1 MKKII
6 PIFLAIAFLSI
17 TGCKGFLTEEPV
29 LAQSDVLTLST
40 FKGVNNAA
48 AGAYAPL
55 SSTTWYCGAFILSN
69 EMRTMN
75 GRRWIEFEE
84 YNSGRYTDD
93 YAIHF
98 TPNSTSGMWSLGYYV
113 ILAANQ
119 VLRAIDDVEAEEADK
134 DNIKAEMLFLRA
146 LAHFDIV
153 RTFAH
158 APIKGGDK
166 LGIPIITTV
175 QAIDEKPARNTVDE
189 VYTQII
195 EDLEDAEE
203 LIDPDYVRA
212 GVNDAKAS
220 VSIYA
225 IQALLSRVY
234 LYNQNWQKAADYATK
249 VINSGKFSIWK
260 ADELED
266 AYTTDVP
273 TGGEVIFEVFG
284 HTSQSYGTGLENTWG
299 MTSFNQYGDCGASRD
314 LQNLYAAG
322 DARLALL
329 SPDDKGN
336 ALFTMKY
343 AGKGLGTIDA
353 SNTIVLRLSEMYL
366 NRAEAL
372 AKGATIAG
380 ATIMSDLKAITD
392 NRNATPTATL
402 GGVYEERAKE
412 LAWEGHLWFDLA
424 RTGRKMTRTD
434 VSGTTIP
441 TTLEAGDYRWAMPI
455 PDREFT
461 VNPNLVQND
470 GYSK

>member
-1 MKKII
+1 
-6 PIFLAIAFLSI
+6 
-17 TGCKGFLTEEPV
+17 
-29 LAQSDVLTLST
+29 
-40 FKGVNNAA
+40 
-48 AGAYAPL
+48 
-55 SSTTWYCGAFILSN
+55 
-69 EMRTMN
+69 
-75 GRRWIEFEE
+75 
-84 YNSGRYTDD
+84 
-93 YAIHF
+93 
-98 TPNSTSGMWSLGYYV
+98 
-113 ILAANQ
+113 
-119 VLRAIDDVEAEEADK
+119 
-134 DNIKAEMLFLRA
+134 
-146 LAHFDIV
+146 
-153 RTFAH
+153 
-158 APIKGGDK
+158 
-166 LGIPIITTV
+166 
-175 QAIDEKPARNTVDE
+175 
-189 VYTQII
+189 
-195 EDLEDAEE
+195 
-203 LIDPDYVRA
+203 
-212 GVNDAKAS
+212 
-220 VSIYA
+220 
-225 IQALLSRVY
+225 
-234 LYNQNWQKAADYATK
+234 
-249 VINSGKFSIWK
+249 
-260 ADELED
+260 
-266 AYTTDVP
+266 
-273 TGGEVIFEVFG
+273 
-284 HTSQSYGTGLENTWG
+284 
-299 MTSFNQYGDCGASRD
+299 
-314 LQNLYAAG
+314 
-322 DARLALL
+322 LALL